1 MGRYDKV
8 EITFWDEWGGV
19 IFPLLILLPA
29 FFGMCMDSKDAH
41 LRENGVVIEKTAK
54 PAWISSE
61 DNYYLTIKRDD
72 KQVIEE
78 RVAKIVYMDTNVG
91 DRVNI
96 NKLK

>member
-1 MGRYDKV
+1 MGKYDKV
-8 EITFWDEWGGV
+8 EITFWDEWGEV
-19 IFPLLILLPA
+19 IFPLLIILPA

-41 LRENGVVIEKTAK
+41 LRENGVVIEKTVK

-72 KQVIEE
+72 KHVIEE

>member
-8 EITFWDEWGGV
+8 ELTFWDWWGGLIYPL
-19 IFPLLILLPA
+19 IFLVPIFL
-29 FFGMCMDSKDAH
+29 GMCLDAKDQH
-41 LRENGVVIEKTAK
+41 LRDNGVVIEKTVK

-72 KQVIEE
+72 KHVIEE
-78 RVAKIVYMDTNVG
+78 RVAKIVYMGTNVG

>member
-8 EITFWDEWGGV
+8 EITFCDEWGGV

-29 FFGMCMDSKDAH
+29 FFGMCMDSKNAH
-41 LRENGVVIEKTAK
+41 LRENGVVIEKTVK

-72 KQVIEE
+72 KQIIEE
-78 RVAKIVYMDTNVG
+78 RVAKIVYMNTNVG
-91 DRVNI
+91 NRVNI

>member
-29 FFGMCMDSKDAH
+29 FVGMCIDGKDAP

-72 KQVIEE
+72 KHVIEE

>member
-1 MGRYDKV
+1 MGQYDKV
-8 EITFWDEWGGV
+8 EITFWDEWGGI

-29 FFGMCMDSKDAH
+29 FFGMCMDSKNTP
-41 LRENGVVIEKTAK
+41 LRENGVVIEKTVK

-72 KQVIEE
+72 KHVIEE

-91 DRVNI
+91 ERVNI

>member
-1 MGRYDKV
+1 MGRYGKV

-41 LRENGVVIEKTAK
+41 LRENGVVIEKTVK

-91 DRVNI
+91 ERVNI

>member
-1 MGRYDKV
+1 MGRHNKTETPFWV
-8 EITFWDEWGGV
+8 ENPGF
-19 IFPLLILLPA
+19 IFILFFGILLLFA
-29 FFGMCMDSKDAH
+29 GWLDKQNQH
-41 LRENGVVIEKTAK
+41 LRDNGVVIEKTVK

-72 KQVIEE
+72 KHVIEE

>member
-1 MGRYDKV
+1 MGQYDKV
-8 EITFWDEWGGV
+8 EITFWDEWGEV

-29 FFGMCMDSKDAH
+29 FFGMCMDSKDAY
-41 LRENGVVIEKTAK
+41 LRENGVVIEKTVK

-61 DNYYLTIKRDD
+61 DNYYLIIKRDD
-72 KQVIEE
+72 KHVIEE

-91 DRVNI
+91 DRVKI

>member
-1 MGRYDKV
+1 MGRYGKV

-41 LRENGVVIEKTAK
+41 LRENGVVIEKTVK

-78 RVAKIVYMDTNVG
+78 RVAKIVYIDTNVG
-91 DRVNI
+91 DRVKI

>member
-1 MGRYDKV
+1 M
-8 EITFWDEWGGV
+8 W
-19 IFPLLILLPA
+19 
-29 FFGMCMDSKDAH
+29 MDSKDAH

-91 DRVNI
+91 ERVNI

>member
-1 MGRYDKV
+1 MGRYGKV
-8 EITFWDEWGGV
+8 EIAFWDEWEGN

-29 FFGMCMDSKDAH
+29 FFGMCMDSKNAH
-41 LRENGVVIEKTAK
+41 LRENGVIIEKTVK

-91 DRVNI
+91 DRVKI

>member
-1 MGRYDKV
+1 MGQYDKV

-29 FFGMCMDSKDAH
+29 FFGMWMDSKDAH
-41 LRENGVVIEKTAK
+41 LRENGVVIEKTVK

-72 KQVIEE
+72 KHVIEE

-91 DRVNI
+91 NRVNI

>member
-41 LRENGVVIEKTAK
+41 LRENGVVIEKTVK

-61 DNYYLTIKRDD
+61 DNYYLIIKRDD

-91 DRVNI
+91 DRVKI

>member
-1 MGRYDKV
+1 MGQYDKV

-29 FFGMCMDSKDAH
+29 FFGMCMDSKNAP
-41 LRENGVVIEKTAK
+41 LRENGVVIEKTVK

-72 KQVIEE
+72 KHVIEE

-91 DRVNI
+91 DRVKI

>member
-1 MGRYDKV
+1 MGRYGKV

-41 LRENGVVIEKTAK
+41 LRENGVVIEKTVK

-72 KQVIEE
+72 KHVIEE

-91 DRVNI
+91 ERVNI

>member
-78 RVAKIVYMDTNVG
+78 RVAKIVYMDTNIG

>member
-1 MGRYDKV
+1 MGQHNKIETSSWVDNARFIFMLFLGALLLFAGWLDKK
-8 EITFWDEWGGV
+8 EQ
-19 IFPLLILLPA
+19 
-29 FFGMCMDSKDAH
+29 H
-41 LRENGVVIEKTAK
+41 LRDNGVVIEKTVK

-72 KQVIEE
+72 KHVIEE

-91 DRVNI
+91 DRVKI